1 MEYYISACTH
11 IPARASA
18 DRWYVESQTAMR
30 QLHRDRTARSLYI
43 HAHVCSGTNVCSI
56 YACTPHRNARAAQA
70 FFLSSLN

>member
-1 MEYYISACTH
+1 MEYHIRACTH

-18 DRWYVESQTAMR
+18 DQWYVESQTAMR

-43 HAHVCSGTNVCSI
+43 HGQVCSGTSVCSM

-70 FFLSSLN
+70 FLGSLN